1 MYFPG
6 AERSPPLFAS
16 PDAPPACASPR
27 SECRGVLDVLGT
39 LRSSRG
45 ERLTAVPPCA
55 RSGSPKAEPGD
66 PLAAASMR
74 APRWRLSV
82 LAKAMRGVRWL
93 FFFRAAGVALAWL
106 AGTPWEPSR
115 AGRRIFSRAFSSFFQ
130 ILGLRG
136 WTGDQAVC
144 RAHCEWRCVR
154 VHEKGRSSRGSPV
167 VPLRLEY
174 PDIGPRS
181 MLCAGLAR

>member
-1 MYFPG
+1 MMYIPG
-6 AERSPPLFAS
+6 AERSLTLFAS

-66 PLAAASMR
+66 PHAAASMR

-115 AGRRIFSRAFSSFFQ
+115 AGRRIFSRAFRTFHSARSFTHGNLNPNNHKKRTTQ
-130 ILGLRG
+130 RRVEVLRYP
-136 WTGDQAVC
+136 
-144 RAHCEWRCVR
+144 
-154 VHEKGRSSRGSPV
+154 PV
-167 VPLRLEY
+167 
-174 PDIGPRS
+174 I
-181 MLCAGLAR
+181 